1 MKTRFPVSTFIGRAR
16 FAWLI
21 VLVATSLAAQ
31 EKTGIISGE
40 VRDALTKQALP
51 GANVVIVGIQR
62 GAATNE
68 NGYFVIK
75 NTPLGTY
82 QLRVSYIG
90 YQAVAQEDISVV
102 HGRNTTVLIEL
113 MPTQIELEGAT
124 VTGGYFRKPTEHT
137 VSYRT
142 LSPQEIRR
150 SPGSAEDIFRVMQ
163 SLPGVATAGGKSAQL
178 IVRGGSPEENL
189 TLLDNIEIYNPI
201 HFARTG
207 ESMGII
213 SIINPSLLREVNFL
227 TGGFPAKY
235 GDKMSSV
242 FDMTMVD
249 GNKEVHN
256 TDINANVA
264 GFGAMVDGPVL
275 NNGTM
280 VFSARR
286 GFFDLLTSLL
296 SRPVAPSYYDAVG
309 KVTYDLDSKNRLS
322 FVGFYY
328 LDQIK
333 REGVVSTKSS
343 SDNGP
348 YNYLTRDDY
357 GTAFG
362 VNWRYLISP
371 NAYSLTTLS
380 YSDNGWNTLRGTEA
394 ERDLIGEDILE
405 KSYTL
410 KSELTYQ
417 INPSGEIK
425 GGVQIRYI
433 ESKQISWK
441 PADTTRSGQIVPA
454 SSIAYLPK
462 VVNKPSAFLQ
472 STWKPW
478 VQLSLTAGVRY
489 DYFSFTSEGTV
500 SPRLSASYQ
509 ATSRTAF
516 NMAYGKFNQTP
527 ASYQIALDPLNQQ
540 LRSSSATH
548 FIFGVEHLLRDD
560 LRGTVEAYYKDL
572 SDVIVGSD
580 TNSILYNTGSGF
592 ARGIEFSLQ
601 KKFTDG
607 FVGTASYTYSESRR
621 RDTPGSAEYYFEF
634 DRPHI
639 LNLIAGL
646 ELGDNWQLGAK
657 YQYASGNPFTPVV
670 GVVQKNK
677 TYYAVD
683 GAYNSA
689 RYPAYHKLD
698 VRLDRKFV
706 FASWTL
712 NVYLDLWNV
721 YNRQNVLDYTYKV
734 DSRGI
739 ITETP
744 RYDFGVLP
752 IIGMSAQF

>member
-1 MKTRFPVSTFIGRAR
+1 MKIQYPCFTFIGRAR
-16 FAWLI
+16 AAWLI
-21 VLVATSLAAQ
+21 VLMATTLAAQ
-31 EKTGIISGE
+31 EKAGIISGE
-40 VRDALTKQALP
+40 VRDAVTKQALP
-51 GANVVIVGIQR
+51 GANVVVVGIQR
-62 GAATNE
+62 GAATDE
-68 NGYFVIK
+68 KGYFVIK
-75 NTPLGTY
+75 SLPPGTY
-82 QLRVSYIG
+82 QLKVSYIG
-90 YQAVAQEDISVV
+90 YQATAQEDISVV
-102 HGRNTTVLIEL
+102 RARNTTVHLEL
-113 MPTQIELEGAT
+113 APVQIELEGAT

-178 IVRGGSPEENL
+178 IVRGGSPDENL

-249 GNKEVHN
+249 GNKELHN

-264 GFGAMVDGPVL
+264 GLGAMVDGPVL
-275 NNGTM
+275 DNGTM

-296 SRPVAPSYYDAVG
+296 SRPAAPSYYDAVG
-309 KVTYDLDSKNRLS
+309 KLTYDLDPKNRLS

-333 REGVVSTKSS
+333 REGGVSMKSS
-343 SDNGP
+343 TDIGR
-348 YNYLTRDDY
+348 YNYLMRDDY

-417 INPSGEIK
+417 VSPSAEIR
-425 GGVQIRYI
+425 GGAQMRYI
-433 ESKQISWK
+433 ESKQESWK

-478 VQLSLTAGVRY
+478 VQMSVTAGVRY
-489 DYFSFTSEGTV
+489 DYFSFTREATI

-509 ATSRTAF
+509 VTSRTAF
-516 NMAYGKFNQTP
+516 NAAYGRFYQTP

-548 FIFGVEHLLRDD
+548 YIFGVEHLLRDD
-560 LRGTVEAYYKDL
+560 LRGTLEVYYKDL
-572 SDVIVGSD
+572 SNVIVASD

-621 RDTPGSAEYYFEF
+621 RDAQGSAEYYFEF

-657 YQYASGNPFTPVV
+657 FQYASGNPFTPVV
-670 GVVQKNK
+670 AVVQKNN

-683 GAYNSA
+683 GGYNSA
-689 RYPAYHKLD
+689 RFPAYHKLD
-698 VRLDRKFV
+698 VRIDKKVV
-706 FASWTL
+706 FGSWTL
-712 NVYLDLWNV
+712 TAYLDLWNV
-721 YNRQNVLDYTYKV
+721 YNRQNVLDYSYKV
-734 DSRGI
+734 DARGI

-744 RYDFGVLP
+744 RYDFGILP
-752 IIGMSAQF
+752 IVGLSVQF

>member
-1 MKTRFPVSTFIGRAR
+1 
-16 FAWLI
+16 
-21 VLVATSLAAQ
+21 
-31 EKTGIISGE
+31 
-40 VRDALTKQALP
+40 
-51 GANVVIVGIQR
+51 
-62 GAATNE
+62 
-68 NGYFVIK
+68 
-75 NTPLGTY
+75 
-82 QLRVSYIG
+82 
-90 YQAVAQEDISVV
+90 
-102 HGRNTTVLIEL
+102 
-113 MPTQIELEGAT
+113 
-124 VTGGYFRKPTEHT
+124 
-137 VSYRT
+137 
-142 LSPQEIRR
+142 
-150 SPGSAEDIFRVMQ
+150 
-163 SLPGVATAGGKSAQL
+163 
-178 IVRGGSPEENL
+178 
-189 TLLDNIEIYNPI
+189 
-201 HFARTG
+201 
-207 ESMGII
+207 
-213 SIINPSLLREVNFL
+213 
-227 TGGFPAKY
+227 
-235 GDKMSSV
+235 
-242 FDMTMVD
+242 
-249 GNKEVHN
+249 
-256 TDINANVA
+256 VA

-333 REGVVSTKSS
+333 REGAVSMRSS
-343 SDNGP
+343 SDTGK
-348 YNYLTRDDY
+348 YNYLMRDDY

-362 VNWRYLISP
+362 VNWRLLISP
-371 NAYSLTTLS
+371 SAYSLTTLS

-621 RDTPGSAEYYFEF
+621 RDAQGSAEYYFEF

-657 YQYASGNPFTPVV
+657 FQYASGNPFTPVV
-670 GVVQKNK
+670 DVVQKNK

-698 VRLDRKFV
+698 VRLDRKFA

-712 NVYLDLWNV
+712 NVYLDLWNL
-721 YNRQNVLDYTYKV
+721 YNRQNVLDYAYKV

-752 IIGMSAQF
+752 IVGMSAQF